1 MGNPSNNVLA
11 KTIGVLGGAATV
23 LFIAVILRTWSM
35 PTDIAVMASTLQS
48 IQVQM
53 ESYDK
58 RLRYVER
65 LRDTERQYK

>member
-1 MGNPSNNVLA
+1 MGSSNNNMLA
-11 KTIGVLGGAATV
+11 KTVGVLGGAATV
-23 LFIAVILRTWSM
+23 LFVAVILRTWSM

-48 IQVQM
+48 IQIQM

-65 LRDTERQYK
+65 LRSDSRQ